1 MFEKEFEKFLSI
13 QKQSATGHRLELLN
27 RRLTGEKKMLEVVI
41 WPVLQSFDGVTME
54 YELTSLAGNKIYI
67 DAFYAPLGLAFESE
81 GFASHAETITRD
93 RFSFEKL
100 RARTL
105 AAYRYPYVPFSKD
118 ELDGNGEA
126 CRRSL
131 YEIFGRYSSVAGSRA
146 MEELSV
152 YEREVLR
159 YMLRLNRNLK
169 LVDVKYVLQCGY
181 VCLRRVIEQLIIKNM
196 IKPVGSGSQ
205 RFHEYELLSLGR
217 EIILFG

>member
-1 MFEKEFEKFLSI
+1 M
-13 QKQSATGHRLELLN
+13 
-27 RRLTGEKKMLEVVI
+27 
-41 WPVLQSFDGVTME
+41 QSFEGVTLE
-54 YELTSLAGNKIYI
+54 HELTSLSGNKIYI
-67 DAFYAPLGLAFESE
+67 DAFYAPLGLALESE
-81 GFASHAETITRD
+81 GFASHAEMITRE

-118 ELDGNGEA
+118 ELDKNGEV

-131 YEIFGRYSSVAGSRA
+131 YEILGRYSSISGSRA

-169 LVDVKYVLQCGY
+169 QVDVKYVLQCGY
-181 VCLRRVIEQLIIKNM
+181 EKSRRVIEQLIIKNM
-196 IKPVGSGSQ
+196 ILPVGRGVQ
-205 RFHEYELLSLGR
+205 RFHEFELLTLGK
-217 EIILFG
+217 EMILYG